1 MSITNV
7 LTFKTSDPTLIDA
20 RGPRFGAVITTLV
33 LTAFLA
39 TEVTVLL
46 HLQLLV
52 FALGAFFGLKYSP
65 YGFIYSKL
73 VKPRLRGDVPVVSYL
88 SGGLDSTVVLGLTKH
103 VRGKAVPSF
112 TIGFDKAGPDERT
125 SATESASVLGSKL
138 TTLTLN
144 RRDLADALADIA
156 RGANGGRGRFAG
168 PCFSCAVRTVCTGK
182 NAA

>member
-73 VKPRLRGDVPVVSYL
+73 IKPRLRGDIPAEDVRPPQFAQLVGFLFAITATILY
-88 SGGLDSTVVLGLTKH
+88 DLGLETAGLI
-103 VRGKAVPSF
+103 VV
-112 TIGFDKAGPDERT
+112 GF
-125 SATESASVLGSKL
+125 
-138 TTLTLN
+138 
-144 RRDLADALADIA
+144 ALAAAFLNAVFNFCLGCEVYLLIA
-156 RGANGGRGRFAG
+156 RAKSALTSR
-168 PCFSCAVRTVCTGK
+168 K
-182 NAA
+182 